1 MFIDHLAWKPSL
13 KRKWSGTLCYAQT
26 LPELDVIP
34 IDHDLDL
41 PENLWDAGWPMWAE
55 EIEAII
61 MGHREQLFDDIE
73 LEVGSSSEGTFV
85 RILDLSHCISC

>member
-1 MFIDHLAWKPSL
+1 
-13 KRKWSGTLCYAQT
+13 
-26 LPELDVIP
+26 
-34 IDHDLDL
+34 
-41 PENLWDAGWPMWAE
+41 MWAE

-85 RILDLSHCISC
+85 RIVDLSHCISC